1 MVQDRRAKVPQ
12 RPMDQDLAEKVVRAA
27 QAKATELG
35 ITMSVAV
42 VDESGN
48 MVYFVRGNTSS
59 FITFETARG
68 KAIMAAGFR
77 RPTHELLEGVR
88 NNAAFW
94 GGLADKLKIQPGG
107 GGHPLTRN
115 GVVIGGVGC
124 GGGIG
129 SQDEQCSEAGTT
141 VINS

>member
-12 RPMDQDLAEKVVRAA
+12 RPMDQEQAEKVVSAA

-35 ITMSVAV
+35 ITMSVAI

-88 NNAAFW
+88 SNAAFW
-94 GGLADKLKIQPGG
+94 GGLANKLKMQPGG
-107 GGHPLTRN
+107 GGHPLTLN
-115 GVVIGGVGC
+115 GAVIGGVGC

-129 SQDEQCSEAGTT
+129 GQDEQCSEAGAAA
-141 VINS
+141 ISN

>member
-1 MVQDRRAKVPQ
+1 MLQDGRAGVPK
-12 RPMDQDLAEKVVRAA
+12 RPVDQDLAEKVANAA

-48 MVYFVRGNTSS
+48 MAYFVRGDTAS

-68 KAIMAAGFR
+68 KAILAAGFR
-77 RPTHELLEGVR
+77 RPTVQMLEGFKG
-88 NNAAFW
+88 NPAFW
-94 GGLADKLKIQPGG
+94 AGLAGKLKMQPGG
-107 GGHPLTRN
+107 GGDPLTLN
-115 GVVIGGVGC
+115 GTVIGGVGC

-129 SQDEQCSEAGTT
+129 DQDELCSAAGAAAVNT
-141 VINS
+141 

>member
-1 MVQDRRAKVPQ
+1 MVQDRRARVPQ
-12 RPMDQDLAEKVVRAA
+12 RTMNQELAEKVVKAA
-27 QAKATELG
+27 QDKAAEQG

-48 MVYFVRGNTSS
+48 MVYFVRGDTAS

-77 RPTHELLEGVR
+77 RPTHEMMEGVR
-88 NNAAFW
+88 NNVAFW
-94 GGLADKLKIQPGG
+94 SGLAEKLKMQPGG
-107 GGHPLTRN
+107 GGHPLTLD
-115 GVVIGGVGC
+115 GYIIGGVGC

-129 SQDEQCSEAGTT
+129 EQDELCSEAGAEAVNT
-141 VINS
+141 

>member
-12 RPMDQDLAEKVVRAA
+12 RPLDQELAEKVISAA
-27 QAKATELG
+27 QAKAAELG

-88 NNAAFW
+88 NNAGFW
-94 GGLADKLKIQPGG
+94 GGLAHKLKMQPGG

-115 GVVIGGVGC
+115 GAVIGGVGC
-124 GGGIG
+124 GGGIEG
-129 SQDEQCSEAGTT
+129 QDEQCSEAGAAVANT
-141 VINS
+141 